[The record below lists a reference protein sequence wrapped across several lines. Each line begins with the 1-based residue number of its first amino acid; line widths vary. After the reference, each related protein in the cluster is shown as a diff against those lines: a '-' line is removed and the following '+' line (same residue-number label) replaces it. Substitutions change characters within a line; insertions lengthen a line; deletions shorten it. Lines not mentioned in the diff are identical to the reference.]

1 MIRLLHIFWAFV
13 LTPAVLVW
21 AADAQ
26 PTDILLPKQNIG
38 LTWVI
43 GLGVLVLTLIA
54 GFKHPGR
61 THLD

>member
-1 MIRLLHIFWAFV
+1 MIRLLYILLAFV
-13 LTPAVLVW
+13 LTPVVLVW
-21 AADAQ
+21 AADAS

-38 LTWVI
+38 LTWII
-43 GLGVLVLTLIA
+43 GLGVLVLVLIA